1 MSERIYARIAG
12 TGSYLP
18 EKVLSNEEL
27 ARTVETSD
35 EWIRERTGITQRH
48 IAADEQTTGD
58 LAYEAALRA
67 LEAAGMA
74 ASMMRWPVSGLAWAG
89 SDPMRPSGKRAR

>member
-1 MSERIYARIAG
+1 
-12 TGSYLP
+12 YLP

-67 LEAAGMA
+67 LEAAGIGVDELDMIIVGTTT
-74 ASMMRWPVSGLAWAG
+74 PDL
-89 SDPMRPSGKRAR
+89 